1 MKKIARY
8 HLLLALIVWAVSAS
22 SADGLEYPNPD
33 VLVEPGWLRKHLE
46 DKDLRIFDMSAAFES
61 YKQGHIP
68 GASFV
73 SVTDIV
79 VPSMSGTYDLP
90 SQEMLESL
98 LGRLGVTKDT
108 RVIIYDDAGGLY
120 ASRLFFTLDVLGHRQ
135 VALLN
140 GGKRAWHAR
149 GYPLTKDIPNIKP
162 TEYKG
167 TGNLDLV
174 VTAEWILK
182 RLNDS
187 SIAFL
192 DSRSVV
198 EYRGEDVR
206 AKRGGHI
213 PGARNVEWLENLR
226 PDGALKSAKDLVD
239 LHQRRGITPSRTVVT
254 YCQTHSRASLSYF
267 VLRLLG
273 YNQVKGYVRSWAEW
287 GNREELP
294 VEK

>member
-8 HLLLALIVWAVSAS
+8 YLLLALVVWAVSAS

-33 VLVEPGWLRKHLE
+33 VLVEPGWLLRHLE
-46 DKDLRIFDMSAAFES
+46 DGDLRIVDMSAALES

-73 SVTDIV
+73 SVTGIV
-79 VPSMSGTYDLP
+79 VPSVSGTYDLP

-140 GGKRAWHAR
+140 GGKRAWQRA
-149 GYPLTKDIPNIKP
+149 GYPLHKEVPKVNP
-162 TEYKG
+162 TEYRAVV
-167 TGNLDLV
+167 NPDLT
-174 VTAEWILK
+174 VTAEWIRDHLG
-182 RLNDS
+182 DS
-187 SIAFL
+187 STIFL
-192 DSRSVV
+192 DSRSVD
-198 EYRGEDVR
+198 EYRGEDIR

-213 PGARNVEWLENLR
+213 PRARNIDWIQNLAS
-226 PDGALKSAKDLVD
+226 DGTFKSTAELARLYEQK
-239 LHQRRGITPSRTVVT
+239 GITPDKTVVT
-254 YCQTHSRASLSYF
+254 YCQTHTRVSLSYF

-273 YNQVKGYVRSWAEW
+273 YDKVKGYIASWVEW
-287 GNREELP
+287 GNREDLP